1 MKFTPLFAAALFV
14 SVPLSA
20 PSLAQMPMPMAPTTT
35 QAMPFLMMAA
45 ESDIFEISSSQV
57 AVMKSRNPRV
67 RAYATMLIDHH
78 TMTTNVALRQAR
90 AAGIAP
96 PPAVLQADKRDMIT
110 QLMEASPAD
119 FDRVY
124 LSQQVP
130 AHEQAL
136 ALHTTYARSGDTPQ
150 LRTAAVGAVPFV
162 SRHLADARRMLGA
175 M

>member
-1 MKFTPLFAAALFV
+1 MKTAVLLAAAALATA
-14 SVPLSA
+14 VPFQGTA
-20 PSLAQMPMPMAPTTT
+20 IAQMPTPMAPTTT

-67 RAYATMLIDHH
+67 RAFASMLIDHH

-96 PPAVLQADKRDMIT
+96 PPAILQADKRDMIT
-110 QLMEASPAD
+110 QLLATAPAD

-136 ALHTTYARSGDTPQ
+136 ALHTTYARNGDTPQ
-150 LRTAAVGAVPFV
+150 LRVAANGAVPFV
-162 SRHLADARRMLGA
+162 TRHLAD
-175 M
+175 

>member
-1 MKFTPLFAAALFV
+1 MKIPAILTAVLLAPAPMATP
-14 SVPLSA
+14 SW
-20 PSLAQMPMPMAPTTT
+20 AQMPMRTAPTTT

-45 ESDIFEISSSQV
+45 ESDIFEISSSEV
-57 AVMKSRNPRV
+57 AVMKSQNARV
-67 RAYATMLIDHH
+67 RAYASMLIDHH

-110 QLMEASPAD
+110 QLIDASPAD

-136 ALHTTYARSGDTPQ
+136 ALHTAYARGGDSPQ
-150 LRTAAVGAVPFV
+150 LRSAAVGAVPFV
-162 SRHLADARRMLGA
+162 TRHLADARRMLGA